1 MVKLKGKPLDRCIIQ
16 VHMPT
21 TEHIEEE
28 VVGMCDKIELL
39 SDDETKGK
47 DYTVVV
53 GDFNAVVGEG
63 KEDGVNEEL
72 LKAE

>member
-1 MVKLKGKPLDRCIIQ
+1 
-16 VHMPT
+16 MPT